1 MVSASS
7 EERDRTL
14 LPPCPLP
21 FSNSDSQTGWV
32 LWRDAPGAEP
42 QWRYGT
48 LTVSCHGGRDSHSSP
63 CGHGS
68 YSSHSSPDGHSKHSA
83 PDGHSRYGRHSSPD
97 GHGKRHVH
105 FVPGEE
111 VLENSGAGGSDASG
125 PGAHSGRQPGSQ
137 VWIVPGFVDLHCHL
151 AIGGDGPGDVVL
163 MRESAEAEIRAGVLA
178 IRQPGTP
185 VPVPSEALP
194 HGRPIVVDAGRHI
207 ARERRYIRGIG
218 VEIADPPLEA
228 ADGLNPE
235 TDRARNTA
243 LERDSVEA
251 RLVAEVRKQAQASR
265 AANVRNAGAR
275 NADVRDAAEMPADP
289 IAWVKLVGDW
299 IDRSN
304 GEISDLDPLWTRA
317 ELTAA
322 VDAAHAAGARV
333 CVHTFSHAA
342 IDDLIA
348 ARVDSIEHGSGMGAA
363 QMKAAAD
370 AGIPVVPT
378 TSQILKFPEFA
389 HAATGKYPVYAA
401 TMEDMYARRLQWFQ
415 DLLTSEVQLLP
426 GSDAG
431 GYQPHGSV
439 VAELQRWVQWGMP
452 PAQALAAATW
462 KARDFLGLR
471 SLSEGAPADFLVFD
485 SDPQADSKVWKRP
498 IQVVA
503 NGSALFTPSP

>member
-1 MVSASS
+1 MKTGSS
-7 EERDRTL
+7 
-14 LPPCPLP
+14 PLP
-21 FSNSDSQTGWV
+21 FSECNSQAGWV
-32 LWRDAPGAEP
+32 LWRDAPGVEP

-48 LTVSCHGGRDSHSSP
+48 LTV
-63 CGHGS
+63 CGHDR
-68 YSSHSSPDGHSKHSA
+68 PDGH
-83 PDGHSRYGRHSSPD
+83 DGHSGLACPNNHRSSS
-97 GHGKRHVH
+97 VH
-105 FVPGEE
+105 FVPAERMPERSVEDGPASSGLAACGE
-111 VLENSGAGGSDASG
+111 
-125 PGAHSGRQPGSQ
+125 RQPGSQ

-163 MRESAEAEIRAGVLA
+163 MRESDEAEIRAGVLA

-251 RLVAEVRKQAQASR
+251 RLVVEVRKQAQASR

-275 NADVRDAAEMPADP
+275 NADARNAAEMPSDP

-378 TSQILKFPEFA
+378 TSQVLKFPEFA

-439 VAELQRWVQWGMP
+439 VAELQRWVQWGML

-462 KARDFLGLR
+462 KARDFLGLH